1 VLWMLSRER
10 EARRQAEERGWREE
24 RATAA
29 PPVVILNAGRGAELL
44 PGGLAV
50 GLGSRPRDFVIVGE
64 EEEQRPA

>member
-44 PGGLAV
+44 P
-50 GLGSRPRDFVIVGE
+50 SRPLLGEAPAREFTIIGE
-64 EEEQRPA
+64 EEARQN